1 MPIPLYYP
9 TFDKPDH
16 QLIIGYMPSPIN
28 LPIQGFNLLPCI
40 WRKEWIGGIKSV
52 DIAKDGGNVYCND
65 MFVNQI
71 MFGIQTTTESPLTSF
86 KNWKSSSL

>member
-1 MPIPLYYP
+1 
-9 TFDKPDH
+9 
-16 QLIIGYMPSPIN
+16 
-28 LPIQGFNLLPCI
+28 
-40 WRKEWIGGIKSV
+40 
-52 DIAKDGGNVYCND
+52 